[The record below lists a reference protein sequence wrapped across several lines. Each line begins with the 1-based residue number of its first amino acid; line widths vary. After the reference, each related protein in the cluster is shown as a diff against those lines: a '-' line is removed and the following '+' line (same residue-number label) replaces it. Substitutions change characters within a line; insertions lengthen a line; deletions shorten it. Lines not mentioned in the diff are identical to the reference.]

1 MMGTP
6 SVPAPGSDSRLHVRI
21 IVGTDEF
28 DALRGDWNAIVENQ
42 DRASVFLS
50 HQWFDAAWQWR
61 RETAQ
66 LFIIGVF
73 RGERLTA
80 VLPLVRSYGEGR
92 RQRTLEFL
100 TVPDTQFCDV
110 LMGAEDRQA
119 AALAMADALVSRRRE
134 WDVLRLAYLPE
145 ASVAAGDLAAALSLR
160 KIRNAYAPT
169 TRNPY
174 VPLDAPWDAYY
185 ATRSRSLK
193 KANNLCANRLGKAG
207 TVEIRRFAP
216 GAMEA
221 STVESV
227 IDDVTSISA
236 RSWKTQR
243 TTNALDQPGPQAFIR
258 RLSRLAC
265 DAGWLSVWTLSLD
278 GKPLAMEYQLIA
290 GGSVYAL
297 RSDFDAAYEELSPG
311 SHLNRVLLERLCGE
325 GLQRYFM
332 GPGNNAYKRRWTEI
346 DVGVGELVAF
356 SPTARGRVAAT
367 WQLVIKPR
375 LRSFRER
382 RFSVRRHDS

>member
-134 WDVLRLAYLPE
+134 WDVLRLAYLP
-145 ASVAAGDLAAALSLR
+145 
-160 KIRNAYAPT
+160 
-169 TRNPY
+169 
-174 VPLDAPWDAYY
+174 
-185 ATRSRSLK
+185 
-193 KANNLCANRLGKAG
+193 
-207 TVEIRRFAP
+207 
-216 GAMEA
+216 
-221 STVESV
+221 
-227 IDDVTSISA
+227 
-236 RSWKTQR
+236 
-243 TTNALDQPGPQAFIR
+243 
-258 RLSRLAC
+258 
-265 DAGWLSVWTLSLD
+265 
-278 GKPLAMEYQLIA
+278 
-290 GGSVYAL
+290 
-297 RSDFDAAYEELSPG
+297 
-311 SHLNRVLLERLCGE
+311 
-325 GLQRYFM
+325 
-332 GPGNNAYKRRWTEI
+332 
-346 DVGVGELVAF
+346 
-356 SPTARGRVAAT
+356 
-367 WQLVIKPR
+367 
-375 LRSFRER
+375 
-382 RFSVRRHDS
+382 